1 MSEFVSE
8 TMREVTPSLAD
19 GHYEIVETI
28 RPGRLY
34 LAERSGKR
42 FILKTSSGAKGVEML
57 KREYVLSIGLSHPY
71 LAYVFTWEENTP
83 VGPCIV
89 QEFVEGDTL
98 DKWLAGKPSLNERKK
113 AFGELL
119 SVVEYLHGKSIIHN
133 DLTPANILISK
144 STGTLRLIDLG
155 FADHESLL
163 QKGIGGTRGYASPEL
178 VAGGRVDVRSD
189 IFSLGAL
196 MRDFFPGRYRP
207 LVRRCL
213 QADPD
218 RRFRSTAE
226 LTRAWRWY
234 YRPLWLVWA
243 AAALAALV
251 VWTMTPTALDR
262 AKAEVDRWYET
273 EVPAFREALKAASS
287 TDEAAAAMNE
297 LVGRMEYIN
306 SDLPASVP
314 EKDRPAF
321 HAYLFERYNSDFAP
335 LQNELVSR
343 VQELVN

>member
-1 MSEFVSE
+1 
-8 TMREVTPSLAD
+8 MREVTPGLSD
-19 GHYEIVETI
+19 GIFEIVGTV

-34 LAERSGKR
+34 LAERAGKR
-42 FILKTSSGAKGVEML
+42 FVLKTASGAKGLEML
-57 KREYVLSIGLSHPY
+57 KREYELSAGLSHPF
-71 LAYVFTWEENTP
+71 LAYVLTWEEETP

-89 QEFVEGDTL
+89 QEYVDGAAL
-98 DKWLAGKPSLNERKK
+98 DSWLAGKPSMEERKRV
-113 AFGELL
+113 FGELL
-119 SVVEYLHGKSIIHN
+119 AAVEYLHSKGIVHN
-133 DLTPANILISK
+133 DLTPTNILIDR
-144 STGTLRLIDLG
+144 STGMVKLIDLG
-155 FADHESLL
+155 FADHGSLL

-178 VAGGRVDVRSD
+178 VAGGMVDVRSD

-218 RRFRSTAE
+218 LRFRSAAD
-226 LTRAWRWY
+226 LTRAWRGY
-234 YRPLWLVWA
+234 YRPLWLVSA
-243 AAALAALV
+243 AAAVAALV
-251 VWTMTPTALDR
+251 VWTMAPTALDR

-306 SDLPASVP
+306 SDLPASLP
-314 EKDRPAF
+314 EKDRPAY

-335 LQNELVSR
+335 LQNELISR
-343 VQELVN
+343 MQELAN